1 MVKKKPSANLTP
13 GEQFAGSIFLI
24 VYLLVLP
31 WATGPLFRL
40 VGEKLGRTIHG
51 DLQSAVYYYALF
63 AVTVVIFHGFLVRT
77 SQRLTE
83 NLPEACKSV
92 VVGLV
97 AMYGL
102 NELLDRL
109 LGALLNGRVNLNDS
123 AISTRIGSTPH
134 MTVLT
139 VLFLAPFVEEVL
151 FRGLLF
157 GSLRSRGRGVAYAAS
172 CLVFALPHVWQFALE
187 NRDAAYLLLG
197 LRYLAPAAALAW
209 AYEHSGTLWAS
220 IGLHAAANG
229 LSLLSMMNR
238 TI

>member
-1 MVKKKPSANLTP
+1 MSRKSMANLTA
-13 GEQFAGSIFLI
+13 GEQFAGGIFFIL
-24 VYLLVLP
+24 YLLVFP
-31 WATGPLFRL
+31 WAAGPLFAL
-40 VGEKLGRTIHG
+40 LGEKIGRTIHG
-51 DLQSAVYYYALF
+51 DMQSAIYYYCLF
-63 AVTVVIFHGFLVRT
+63 AVTLIIFHGFLVRT
-77 SQRLTE
+77 TRRLGE
-83 NLPEACKSV
+83 NLPEALKSIFI
-92 VVGLV
+92 GLIG
-97 AMYGL
+97 MYGL

-109 LGALLNGRVNLNDS
+109 LGTFLTGRVNLNDS

-139 VLFLAPFVEEVL
+139 VLFFAPFVEEVL

-157 GSLRSRGRGVAYAAS
+157 ESLRARGRGTAYVIS

-197 LRYLAPAAALAW
+197 LRYLAPGLALAW

-229 LSLLSMMNR
+229 LSLLSLLNR
-238 TI
+238 NI